1 MRNASTA
8 YLMLFC
14 AVSLFFSPFALGET
28 KATIYRDTYGV
39 PHIYADTAPAA
50 AYALG
55 YAQAEDRLDDI
66 YKNIRTALG
75 SMAEFFG
82 PDHVETDYI
91 MRLFRNAQVC
101 EEKWGE
107 VPDPVRAICGG
118 FMDGV
123 KAYVAEHPARV
134 PEYALDLEAWHSAAV
149 GRAMILGWPLGVL
162 RDDLR
167 GKASNPNIGSNG
179 WAVSPSRS
187 ALGCPILLTDP
198 HLTWE
203 SLAVFYEARIHGGE
217 FNLAGFCL
225 VGTPMVALGHG
236 EHVGWACTT
245 GGPDTSDVYMLKL
258 NPDMPTQYEYEGK
271 WLYPEI
277 KFYRIPVKG
286 EDKPRVMPAVYTI
299 HGPLLEEPDT
309 ENLVAYAGKTPYM
322 DDIGLMEQFYAM
334 ATAKNTQEFFQALGM
349 NHLMEQNLI
358 FADRDGNIGYARVGL
373 TPIRPEGYDWSKPVP
388 GHTKA
393 TEWLGL
399 HPIEDLVHIFN
410 PPQGYL
416 QNCNIS
422 PANMMIDSPLTPD
435 KYPTYIYNVSWDQN
449 NPRGKRAVQLLSEN
463 DAITREEAIDI
474 TMDIYDLLAEPW
486 KIALRNAVENAGGDR
501 MADEAFAGTVK
512 DILEWN
518 GEFEQNST
526 AATVIERW
534 RLKCQNEIDVKA
546 VAEGDALSESDQE
559 TMLDLLQSTLSEMEQ
574 VYGKIR
580 VAWGEA
586 HVVGR
591 GERYYPYD
599 GADFGRGANQTTT
612 LRCVKARENPPDSGR
627 YVARSGTMSAM
638 LMFFHK
644 DGIESHSSIPWG
656 QSVYEDSPHFMD
668 QGREL
673 YSKRKMKPVWFKK
686 DDLMNHVTSERTLTI
701 P

>member
-1 MRNASTA
+1 MRFSSIP
-8 YLMLFC
+8 YGLFW
-14 AVSLFFSPFALGET
+14 VVLALVWAPLSGAGT
-28 KATIYRDTYGV
+28 QATIYRDTYGV

-66 YKNIRTALG
+66 YKNIRTATG
-75 SMAEFFG
+75 TMAEFFG
-82 PDHVETDYI
+82 PDHVEIDYV
-91 MRLFRNAQVC
+91 MRLVRNAALC

-107 VPDPVRAICGG
+107 VPEPVRAICAA
-118 FMDGV
+118 FIEGV
-123 KAYVAEHPARV
+123 KAYVAENPDRV
-134 PEYALDLEAWHSAAV
+134 PEYALELEPWHCAAV
-149 GRAMILGWPLGVL
+149 GRAMILNWPLGVL
-162 RDDLR
+162 RDEVR
-167 GKASNPNIGSNG
+167 RKSSKPNFGSNG

-187 ALGCPILLTDP
+187 AMGCPILLTDP

-236 EHVGWACTT
+236 EFVGWACTT
-245 GGPDTSDVYMLKL
+245 GGPDTSDIYMLKL
-258 NPDMPTQYEYEGK
+258 NPAMPTQYEYEGQ
-271 WLYPEI
+271 WLYPEV
-277 KFYRIPVKG
+277 KLYRIPVKG
-286 EDKPRVMPAVYTI
+286 EEKPRVMPAIYTN
-299 HGPLLEEPDT
+299 HGPLIEEPDT
-309 ENLVAYAGKTPYM
+309 ENLVAYAGKTPYI

-334 ATAKNTQEFFQALGM
+334 AMAKNAQEFFEALGM
-349 NHLMEQNLI
+349 NHFMEQNVI
-358 FADRDGNIGYARVGL
+358 FADRDGNIGYARVGR

-399 HPIEDLVHIFN
+399 HPIEELVHIFN

-435 KYPTYIYNVSWDQN
+435 KYPPYIYNVSWDQN
-449 NPRGKRAVQLLSEN
+449 NPRGKRAVQRLSEN
-463 DAITREEAIDI
+463 DSITREDAIDI

-486 KIALRNAVENAGGDR
+486 KTALKHAVETAGGDR
-501 MADEAFAGTVK
+501 MAEEAFAGTVK
-512 DILEWN
+512 DILEWD
-518 GEFEQNST
+518 GKFEQSST

-534 RLKCQNEIDVKA
+534 RLKCQDKIDVKA
-546 VAEGDALSESDQE
+546 VAEGVALSGTDQAA
-559 TMLDLLQSTLSEMEQ
+559 MLDLLQETLKEMEKQ
-574 VYGKIR
+574 YGKIH

-591 GERYYPYD
+591 GDLYYPYD
-599 GADFGRGANQTTT
+599 GADFGRGANLTET
-612 LRCVKARENPPDSGR
+612 LRCVKGNENPPGSGR
-627 YVARSGTMSAM
+627 YVARTGTMSAM

-644 DGIESHSSIPWG
+644 DGIESHTCIPWG
-656 QSVYEDSPHFMD
+656 QSGYEDSPHFMD
-668 QGREL
+668 QGRDL

-686 DDLMNHVTSERTLTI
+686 EDLMPHVTSERTIAL